1 MRTNETKNT
10 TDETEKS
17 EEKIKQK
24 DLKYETNKN
33 TYDFQ
38 QYESIR
44 SFGDSIY
51 TPKTNI
57 VETEKNWSNLLKNV
71 AEFSDKSG
79 PRSEEGKDK
88 KRDTYESART
98 LYESRELTLNTFK
111 SGVFP
116 LKESQGK
123 GLKMSTPKEMLQRLP
138 IAESLIN

>member
-57 VETEKNWSNLLKNV
+57 VETEKN
-71 AEFSDKSG
+71 
-79 PRSEEGKDK
+79 
-88 KRDTYESART
+88 
-98 LYESRELTLNTFK
+98 
-111 SGVFP
+111 
-116 LKESQGK
+116 
-123 GLKMSTPKEMLQRLP
+123 
-138 IAESLIN
+138 